1 MVATG
6 KDLVNTLHK
15 YYAEDSVSTSSD
27 ESQVQKIVKVLETKN
42 EHDAELKTATPCR
55 VCHGKNEKQDN
66 YIILSCNHVFHI
78 SCLAESNMNDNRKF
92 QMIEDEFFNS
102 CHCLYCDKLML
113 TEELVF
119 LYSKFYNGTKHRMKH
134 HEESIEKLEAKM
146 KQLKDE
152 LRACYEYKYKLEQ
165 ERDKSKQYVAML
177 MTMM

>member
-15 YYAEDSVSTSSD
+15 YYGEDLGSTSSD
-27 ESQVQKIVKVLETKN
+27 ESQVQKMVKVIEKKHAPDNGLQDT
-42 EHDAELKTATPCR
+42 T
-55 VCHGKNEKQDN
+55 VCQVCCGKNEKRDN
-66 YIILSCNHVFHI
+66 FIILSCNHVFHI
-78 SCLAESNMNDNRKF
+78 SCLAESTMNENRKF

-102 CHCLYCDKLML
+102 CHCLHCDKLML

-119 LYSKFYNGTKHRMKH
+119 LYSKFYNGTKQRMDY
-134 HEESIEKLEAKM
+134 HEESIEKLETKM
-146 KQLKDE
+146 KQLKEE
-152 LRACYEYKYKLEQ
+152 LRACYEYKYKLER